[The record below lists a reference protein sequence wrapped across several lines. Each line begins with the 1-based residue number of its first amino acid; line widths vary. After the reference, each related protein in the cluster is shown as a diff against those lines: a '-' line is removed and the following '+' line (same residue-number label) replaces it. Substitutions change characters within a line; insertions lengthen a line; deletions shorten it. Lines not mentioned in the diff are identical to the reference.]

1 VTSMTDQESATATE
15 AARILGVTRG
25 RVLELAASA
34 PDFPPGESTASGG
47 RVWPR
52 AVIEAWA
59 AGHPDRGPRFTGLE
73 VASVGGWPPQVE
85 RVASLAAAE
94 ARALH
99 HDWVGQ
105 DHLLLALLHPDCP
118 GAAPAVLASFGV
130 RLEPLREAWVA
141 SMGDPYEADGRGTA
155 WSTAAQLLLERANLE
170 AVALA
175 DGEVASQHVLLAL
188 TGRWDGSFGT
198 GWLQQRGIDAEAVRQ
213 RVVDLTEGVAPPAPS
228 PFAAP
233 APEFDPTAALGLAP
247 TPDGK
252 DPRRRK
258 PWGSKVFVDPG
269 GRPIK
274 QGLALRQYLVDRDGN
289 PVLTTDGRPVHF
301 LLDEQGS
308 PVLDADGRRMLGAV
322 EIPPGSHVEAGPG
335 RA

>member
-1 VTSMTDQESATATE
+1 MTDQQSATAAE

-34 PDFPPGESTASGG
+34 PDFPPAESTASGG

-52 AVIEAWA
+52 AAVEVWA
-59 AGHPDRGPRFTGLE
+59 AAHPDRGPRFTGLE
-73 VASVGGWPPQVE
+73 VASIGGWPPQVE

-99 HDWVGQ
+99 HDWAGQ

-141 SMGDPYEADGRGTA
+141 SMGDPYDADGRGTR
-155 WSTAAQLLLERANLE
+155 WSPAAQLLLERANLE
-170 AVALA
+170 AMALA
-175 DGEVASQHVLLAL
+175 DGEVASEHVLLAL

-213 RVVDLTEGVAPPAPS
+213 RVVDLTEGVAV
-228 PFAAP
+228 AAP
-233 APEFDPTAALGLAP
+233 APLAAPPEPEPDPTATLKLAP

-258 PWGSKVFVDPG
+258 PWGSKVFVDAD
-269 GRPIK
+269 GRPVR
-274 QGLALRQYLVDRDGN
+274 QGMALRQYLVDRDGR
-289 PVLTTDGRPVHF
+289 PVLTTDGRPVDV
-301 LLDEQGS
+301 LVDAQGQ
-308 PVLDADGRRMLGAV
+308 PVLDAAGRPIIRAV